1 MTSRL
6 PARTLLRAAP
16 LAIVLA
22 LAAPHAAL
30 ALDSAS
36 APADIPACA
45 PALASVDL
53 TEPDASATHVDAAS
67 PRDAADPDAPAQD
80 AALPADPTVDP
91 SPASPDEDANEKSAS
106 LPASQGGA
114 PISTDPAQST
124 SATKATP
131 ASQPA
136 SATQPAPA
144 AKVDVAEAA
153 QPTYSNMYRL
163 YNPWS
168 GEHFYTGS
176 LDEARAVVGA
186 GWQWEAVGWVA
197 PDQGDPVFRLYNP
210 YVGDHHYTLA
220 AEERDALVALGW
232 RYEGIG
238 WYSDGS
244 ADSLAV
250 LRQYNPNAS
259 AGAHNFTLSREEDA
273 ALRALGWIGEGEGWR
288 ASKRDRLRID
298 GFWLVTSAWG
308 TLERY
313 WVGADAE
320 IARSRIVEASEGSGY
335 YAYAT
340 GTGAVVR
347 GALDR
352 GDGWAWLADND
363 GRLASGDGWLI
374 TDTFGQGTQRYYL
387 GAHGGWSLAR
397 VGEFVVDGLRYFGRG
412 EYGFELRNDAVW
424 LGSWLWANND
434 GVLSAASAL
443 LSILLDAAHWTPAT
457 PAGWCAAWVENVVA
471 NAGLGDFMGNACDL
485 YDWYCAS
492 GSLSDIRPGMIV
504 AVSSHPHTEA
514 GSIYGHVGIYV
525 GNGSI
530 RDSVYGYV
538 REMRLSEWVAY
549 YGASVQPRWGW
560 LGGVAAC

>member
-1 MTSRL
+1 MMSHA
-6 PARTLLRAAP
+6 PARTLLRVAP
-16 LAIVLA
+16 LAIALA

-36 APADIPACA
+36 APTTASTSTPAHA
-45 PALASVDL
+45 PAPADLA
-53 TEPDASATHVDAAS
+53 TPDASATPVDAAT
-67 PRDAADPDAPAQD
+67 PADAPDPDAQAKD
-80 AALPADPTVDP
+80 AALPADHTADPTAKP
-91 SPASPDEDANEKSAS
+91 SPASPSEGDAAAEKSA
-106 LPASQGGA
+106 LPPATLDVA
-114 PISTDPAQST
+114 PTRTDPM
-124 SATKATP
+124 
-131 ASQPA
+131 
-136 SATQPAPA
+136 QPAPA
-144 AKVDVAEAA
+144 AQPEPAAKAEVAEAVQA
-153 QPTYSNMYRL
+153 TYSNMYRL
-163 YNPWS
+163 YNPWT
-168 GEHFYTGS
+168 GEHLYTAS
-176 LDEARAVVGA
+176 LVEARSVAEI
-186 GWQWEAVGWVA
+186 GWQWESVGWVA
-197 PDQGDPVFRLYNP
+197 PDSGDPVYRLYNP
-210 YVGDHHYTLA
+210 YSGDHHYTLSA
-220 AEERDALVALGW
+220 VERDRLTSIGW
-232 RYEGIG
+232 RYEGVG
-238 WYSDGS
+238 WYSDVTS
-244 ADSLAV
+244 ASVAL
-250 LRQYNPNAS
+250 LRQFNPYETVGTHNYTTN
-259 AGAHNFTLSREEDA
+259 GAEDA
-273 ALRALGWIGEGEGWR
+273 FLASIGWVSEGEAWR
-288 ASKRDRLRID
+288 ASSHAQLRID

-308 TLERY
+308 SLQRY
-313 WVGADAE
+313 WVGSDALL
-320 IARSRIVEASEGSGY
+320 AHDRLVDPSEGSGY

-340 GTGAVVR
+340 GSGAVVR

-374 TDTFGQGTQRYYL
+374 TDAFGQGTQRYYL

-434 GVLSAASAL
+434 GVLSGASAL
-443 LSILLDAAHWTPAT
+443 LSTLLDAAHWTPAA